1 MRAIAVSWT
10 IRTKLYLLMSLV
22 CVALAGVSTA
32 AIHSAEQMASAGTS
46 LSEDAIPGYEH
57 GSLIALLVERQRGLA
72 ARTPAELD
80 LGRQTKFRA
89 EFTANTKKIEETL
102 DASRAADPEMA
113 AILNQVRRDLKVL
126 SAAAVKVFDL
136 SANFA
141 QDQAN
146 QELNGAYAAA
156 EAKITKSVD
165 TLFERNRTKATAAST
180 TLTKSHKLLLV
191 VVLSAS
197 AVAGALVLVLGLIL
211 VRNVTSRIS
220 RLTTAMSRLADK
232 DLAVEVAGAGDGDEI
247 GEMAKSVVVFKDS
260 MIAARDMAAREAE
273 AQRAREARAQTIET
287 WAAQFDKDVAATLGA
302 VSTAAT
308 QMRGTATDMSSA
320 VEDSTRQV
328 TAAAA
333 ASEQAS
339 TNVQTVAAAAE
350 ELSASIAEIGRQVS
364 VSAKVTGK
372 AVDDTARTN
381 SSIQGLAAAAQKIGD
396 VLKLINDIA
405 GQTNLLALNAT
416 IEAARAG
423 EAGKGF
429 AVVASEVKSL
439 ANQTAKATED
449 IAAQINA
456 IRSATGDA
464 VAAIG
469 EITATIQQ
477 VNEIATSI
485 ASAVEEQGAATQ
497 EIARNVQQA
506 AVGTGE
512 VSSNVSGVSSAVL
525 RTGHAA
531 TDVLGASGEL
541 SKQAEHLRGEVDA
554 FLAKIRAA

>member
-1 MRAIAVSWT
+1 MRAVTGPWT
-10 IRTKLYLLMSLV
+10 IRAKLYLLMGLV
-22 CVALAGVSTA
+22 CLALAGVSTA
-32 AIHSAEQMASAGTS
+32 AIHSAGQMAAAGTS
-46 LSEDAIPGYEH
+46 LSQDAIPGYEH

-80 LGRQTKFRA
+80 LERQKKFRA

-113 AILNQVRRDLKVL
+113 AILNQVRADLKTL
-126 SAAAVKVFDL
+126 SAAAMKVFDL

-165 TLFERNRTKATAAST
+165 TLFERNRTKATTASV
-180 TLTKSHKLLLV
+180 TLAKSHKLLLV

-197 AVAGALVLVLGLIL
+197 AAAGALVLVLGLIL

-247 GEMAKSVVVFKDS
+247 GEMAKSVVIFKDG

-273 AQRAREARAQTIET
+273 AQRAREARAQMIET
-287 WAAQFDKDVAATLGA
+287 WAAQFDKGVAATLGA

-364 VSAKVTGK
+364 ESAKVTGK

-381 SSIQGLAAAAQKIGD
+381 GSIQGLAAAAQKIGD

-449 IAAQINA
+449 IAAQISA

-469 EITATIQQ
+469 EITATIRQ

-512 VSSNVSGVSSAVL
+512 VSSNVSGVSSAVS

-531 TDVLGASGEL
+531 TDVLSASGEL

>member
-1 MRAIAVSWT
+1 MRAVVGPWT
-10 IRTKLYLLMSLV
+10 IRGKLYLLMGLV

-32 AIHSAEQMASAGTS
+32 AIRSAEQMASAGTS
-46 LSEDAIPGYEH
+46 LAEDAVPGYEH

-80 LGRQTKFRA
+80 LDRQKNFRA
-89 EFTANTKKIEETL
+89 EFIANTKKIEETL

-113 AILNQVRRDLKVL
+113 GILNQVRQDLKAL
-126 SAAAVKVFDL
+126 SGAAAKVFDL

-146 QELNGAYAAA
+146 QELSGAYAAA
-156 EAKITKSVD
+156 ESKIAKSVD
-165 TLFERNRTKATAAST
+165 TLFERNRAKATAASN
-180 TLTKSHKLLLV
+180 TLTKSHKLMLL

-197 AVAGALVLVLGLIL
+197 VAAVALILVLGLML
-211 VRNVTSRIS
+211 VRNVTSRIG
-220 RLTTAMSRLADK
+220 RLTSAMSRLADK
-232 DLAVEVAGAGDGDEI
+232 DLAVEVVGAGDGDEI
-247 GEMAKSVVVFKDS
+247 GKMAKSVEVFKEG

-273 AQRAREARAQTIET
+273 AQRAREARARTIET
-287 WAAQFDKDVAATLGA
+287 WATQFDTDVSATLGA

-308 QMRGTATDMSSA
+308 QMRGTATDMTAA
-320 VEDSTRQV
+320 VDDSNRQV
-328 TAAAA
+328 TAVAA

-350 ELSASIAEIGRQVS
+350 ELSASIVEISRQVAE
-364 VSAKVTGK
+364 SAKVTGK

-381 SSIQGLAAAAQKIGD
+381 TSIQGLAAAAQKIGD
-396 VLKLINDIA
+396 VIKLINDIA

-449 IAAQINA
+449 ISAQISA
-456 IRSATGDA
+456 IQSATGEA
-464 VAAIG
+464 VVAID
-469 EITATIQQ
+469 EITTTIRQ

-512 VSSNVSGVSSAVL
+512 VSSNVAGVQQSVS

-531 TDVLGASGEL
+531 TEVLGASGEL
-541 SKQAEHLRGEVDA
+541 SKQAEHLRGEVDS

>member
-1 MRAIAVSWT
+1 MRAIAGSWT
-10 IRTKLYLLMSLV
+10 IRGKLYLLMGLV
-22 CVALAGVSTA
+22 CVALAGVSVA
-32 AIHSAEQMASAGTS
+32 AIRSAEQMAAAGTS
-46 LSEDAIPGYEH
+46 LAEEAIPGYEH
-57 GSLIALLVERQRGLA
+57 GSLISLLVERQRGLA
-72 ARTPAELD
+72 ARVPAELD
-80 LGRQTKFRA
+80 LDRQKTFRA
-89 EFTANTKKIEETL
+89 EFAANTKKIEETI
-102 DASRAADPEMA
+102 DTSRAADPEMA
-113 AILNQVRRDLKVL
+113 GILNQVREDLKGL
-126 SAAAVKVFDL
+126 TAAAAKVFDL
-136 SANFA
+136 SASFA

-165 TLFERNRTKATAAST
+165 TLFGRNRAKATAAST
-180 TLTKSHKLLLV
+180 TLTKSHKLLLL

-197 AVAGALVLVLGLIL
+197 AAAVAGILVLGLML
-211 VRNVTSRIS
+211 VRNVTSRIG

-232 DLAVEVAGAGDGDEI
+232 DLTVEIAGAGDGDEI
-247 GEMAKSVVVFKDS
+247 GEMAKSVVVFKES
-260 MIAARDMAAREAE
+260 MVSARDMAAREAE
-273 AQRAREARAQTIET
+273 AQKAREARARTIAT
-287 WAAQFDKDVAATLGA
+287 WASQFDEDVAATLGA
-302 VSTAAT
+302 VSNAAT
-308 QMRGTATDMSSA
+308 QMRGTANDMSSA
-320 VEDSTRQV
+320 VDDSNRQV

-350 ELSASIAEIGRQVS
+350 ELSASIAEISRQVAE
-364 VSAKVTGK
+364 SAKVTGK

-381 SSIQGLAAAAQKIGD
+381 TSIQGLAAAAQKIGD

-449 IAAQINA
+449 IAAQIGS
-456 IRSATGDA
+456 IQSATGEA
-464 VAAIG
+464 VTAIE
-469 EITATIQQ
+469 EITTTIRQ
-477 VNEIATSI
+477 VNEISTSI

-512 VSSNVSGVSSAVL
+512 VSSNVAGVQQSVS
-525 RTGHAA
+525 RTGQAA
-531 TDVLGASGEL
+531 SEVLGASGEL
-541 SKQAEHLRGEVDA
+541 SKQAEHLRGEVDS

>member
-1 MRAIAVSWT
+1 MRAAVGPWT
-10 IRTKLYLLMSLV
+10 IRGKLYVLMALV
-22 CVALAGVSTA
+22 CLALAGVSTA
-32 AIHSAEQMASAGTS
+32 AIHSAEQMAVAGTS
-46 LSEDAIPGYEH
+46 LAEDAIPGIEH

-80 LGRQTKFRA
+80 LERQNKFRA
-89 EFTANTKKIEETL
+89 EFTANAKKIEEVS
-102 DASRAADPEMA
+102 DAGRAADPEMA
-113 AILNQVRRDLKVL
+113 AILKQVQEDLKAL
-126 SAAAVKVFDL
+126 SAAAAKVFDL
-136 SANFA
+136 SASFA

-146 QELNGAYAAA
+146 QELNGAYATA
-156 EAKITKSVD
+156 ETKITKSVN
-165 TLFERNRTKATAAST
+165 TLIERYRAKAAAASG

-197 AVAGALVLVLGLIL
+197 AAAVAVILVLGLML
-211 VRNVTSRIS
+211 VRNVTSRIG
-220 RLTTAMSRLADK
+220 RLTSAMSRLADK
-232 DLAVEVAGAGDGDEI
+232 DLAVEIAGAGDGDEI
-247 GEMAKSVVVFKDS
+247 GEMARSVEVFKES

-273 AQRAREARAQTIET
+273 ARQAREARAQTIET
-287 WAAQFDKDVAATLGA
+287 WASQFDKDVAATLGA
-302 VSTAAT
+302 VSAAAT

-328 TAAAA
+328 NAVAA
-333 ASEQAS
+333 ASEEAS

-350 ELSASIAEIGRQVS
+350 ELSASIVEISRQVAE
-364 VSAKVTGK
+364 SAKVTGK
-372 AVDDTARTN
+372 AVNDTARTN
-381 SSIQGLAAAAQKIGD
+381 ASVQSLAAAAQKIGD
-396 VLKLINDIA
+396 VVKLINDIA

-456 IRSATGDA
+456 IQSATGDA
-464 VAAIG
+464 VAAID
-469 EITATIQQ
+469 EITTTIRQ

-512 VSSNVSGVSSAVL
+512 VSSNVTGVQQSVS

-541 SKQAEHLRGEVDA
+541 SKQAEHLRGEVDS